1 MSPQQPAPDPADD
14 PPPPRPEAPLPTD
27 CCESGCEIC
36 VYDYYAEEL
45 RQYEADLARWRERHP
60 GAPLPEA

>member
-36 VYDYYAEEL
+36 VYDYYDEEL
-45 RQYEADLARWRERHP
+45 SQNEADLARWRERPP